1 MQSVLKMTMVKYQM
15 FSPVLILAHFIFE
28 VFEHNEKNIQT
39 NDSMTGYTCTS
50 LSETRRG

>member
-1 MQSVLKMTMVKYQM
+1 MQKVLKMTMVKYQM
-15 FSPVLILAHFIFE
+15 FSPVLKLEHFIFE

-39 NDSMTGYTCTS
+39 NDSITGYTCTS